1 MFTTGDFREI
11 KIARS
16 GLKTILRTLD
26 RDEHCFLIESDFE
39 YPFSI
44 REEKTE

>member
-1 MFTTGDFREI
+1 MFTTGDFHEI
-11 KIARS
+11 KVAGS

-26 RDEHCFLIESDFE
+26 KDEHGFLIESDFE